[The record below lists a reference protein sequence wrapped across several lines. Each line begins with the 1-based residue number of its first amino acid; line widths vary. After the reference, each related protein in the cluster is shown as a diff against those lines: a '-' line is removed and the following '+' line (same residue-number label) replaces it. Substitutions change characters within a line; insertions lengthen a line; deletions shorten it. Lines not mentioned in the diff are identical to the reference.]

1 MNDHESSTADDAA
14 NEEQRPTE
22 ESPLNWILNSKAPQ
36 LQLTMVDVRDKEL
49 PQRLVDYLSSIDA
62 NNKSSAREND
72 GAAAA
77 AAPPSTECVK
87 LVMCK
92 GAPIIWGMQRA
103 IAAREEQQQQQDEDV
118 VAAAQGDP
126 LRKRIDAFFQYL
138 PELKEFEFHGEMCEQ
153 RYKECTTPSL

>member
-1 MNDHESSTADDAA
+1 MNDHESSTVDDA

-49 PQRLVDYLSSIDA
+49 PQRLVDYLSSFDDA
-62 NNKSSAREND
+62 INKSSAPT
-72 GAAAA
+72 
-77 AAPPSTECVK
+77 APPSTECVK

-118 VAAAQGDP
+118 VAAAQDDP

-153 RYKECTTPSL
+153 RYKECTTPNLYK